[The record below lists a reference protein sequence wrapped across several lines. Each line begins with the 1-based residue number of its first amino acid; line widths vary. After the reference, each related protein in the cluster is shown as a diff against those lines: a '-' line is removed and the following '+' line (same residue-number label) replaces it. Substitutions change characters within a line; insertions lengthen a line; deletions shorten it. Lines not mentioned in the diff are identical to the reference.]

1 MRWPAEARAWLNKIS
16 ELEVEMADELD
27 HEAMMAAF
35 AEQLRRDDW
44 KQVRFAP
51 VAVDLILGGRA
62 SLLDEM
68 ADLADAAIEIMQKGE
83 GDAALT

>member
-1 MRWPAEARAWLNKIS
+1 MRWPAEARAWLNKRS

-35 AEQLRRDDW
+35 AEQLRMDGW

-51 VAVDLILGGRA
+51 SRSISSWPVRRCWTRWPIWPTPQSRSCRRVRA
-62 SLLDEM
+62 
-68 ADLADAAIEIMQKGE
+68 
-83 GDAALT
+83 TRR

>member
-1 MRWPAEARAWLNKIS
+1 MRWPAEARAWLNKRS

-35 AEQLRRDDW
+35 AEQLRRDGW

-51 VAVDLILGGRA
+51 VAVDLILGPVRRCWTRWPIWPTPQSRSCRRVRA
-62 SLLDEM
+62 
-68 ADLADAAIEIMQKGE
+68 
-83 GDAALT
+83 TRR

>member
-1 MRWPAEARAWLNKIS
+1 MRWPAEARAWLNKRS

-35 AEQLRRDDW
+35 AEQLRRDGW

-51 VAVDLILGGRA
+51 VAVDLILARA

>member
-1 MRWPAEARAWLNKIS
+1 MRWPAEARAWLNKRS

-35 AEQLRRDDW
+35 AEQLRRDGW

-51 VAVDLILGGRA
+51 
-62 SLLDEM
+62 
-68 ADLADAAIEIMQKGE
+68 AIEIMQKGE